1 MSETHVSRRGLLA
14 TVGAVGGATLLGPAA
29 LALASTPRT
38 VSTNSVARPLS
49 LPAGLPTPIASA
61 PVTGVSY
68 QFRGLEEFIPEE
80 FAESRSW
87 SGGGGV
93 YPNLQGGLMSVS
105 FDLAPGA
112 KLYDVEWYVHN
123 GSTAPLSG
131 LLRIWVAGSAQMLF
145 GGVDTSIPTGTSV
158 SATRAAVPAASNG
171 PFPHG
176 CRAVALISLPN
187 DGSAEINGVRVGF
200 QNAPTAPAL
209 LPSPVR
215 VYDSRSHDGP
225 LAAGH
230 TRTISLGSNLPPG
243 AVGAVVNLTVTDTV
257 DAGYLTLYA
266 AGVPRPGTS
275 SINWFASGQ
284 TLANQATTAVGP
296 GNQLTV
302 FAGNETQ
309 FLIDLLAYLA

>member
-1 MSETHVSRRGLLA
+1 MSEYHVSRRGLLA
-14 TVGAVGGATLLGPAA
+14 SVGAVGGATLLGPAA
-29 LALASTPRT
+29 LARASTART
-38 VSTNSVARPLS
+38 ALTNSVARPLS

-80 FAESRSW
+80 FAESRAWSP
-87 SGGGGV
+87 SGGL
-93 YPNLQGGLMSVS
+93 YPNLETGLMSVS

-112 KLYDVEWYVHN
+112 KLYDVEWYAYN
-123 GSTAPLSG
+123 GSTGALSA
-131 LLRIWVAGSAQMLF
+131 LLRIWVAGTAGLYY
-145 GGVDTSIPTGTSV
+145 GGVDTTIPTGTTV
-158 SATRAAVPAASNG
+158 TATRAAVPAASNG

-176 CRAVALISLPN
+176 CRAVAFISLPS

-225 LAAGH
+225 LAAGQ
-230 TRTISLGSNLPPG
+230 TRNISLGSNLPPG
-243 AVGAVVNLTVTDTV
+243 AVGAVVNLTVVDTV
-257 DAGYLTLYA
+257 SDGFLTLYA

-302 FAGNETQ
+302 YAGGDTQ
-309 FLIDLLAYLA
+309 FLVDLLAYLA

>member
-1 MSETHVSRRGLLA
+1 M
-14 TVGAVGGATLLGPAA
+14 LGPAA
-29 LALASTPRT
+29 LAHASTART
-38 VSTNSVARPLS
+38 ASSNSVLQPHS

-61 PVTGVSY
+61 PVPGVSY
-68 QFRGLEEFIPEE
+68 QFRDFEEFIPEA
-80 FAESRSW
+80 FAQGRAW
-87 SGGGGV
+87 SPAGGV
-93 YPNLQGGLMSVS
+93 YPNLEDGLMSVS

-112 KLYDVEWYVHN
+112 TLYDVEWYVYN
-123 GSTAPLSG
+123 GSPGALSG
-131 LLRIWVAGSAQMLF
+131 LLRIWVAGTPEFFF
-145 GGVDTSIPTGTSV
+145 GGVDTTIPTGTTV
-158 SATRAAVPAASNG
+158 TATRAAVPAASNG

-176 CRAVALISLPN
+176 CRAVAGINMPS

-200 QNAPTAPAL
+200 HNAPTAPVL

-225 LAAGH
+225 LAIGH
-230 TRTISLGSNLPPG
+230 TRNIPLGSNLPPG

-257 DAGYLTLYA
+257 GSGFLTLYA
-266 AGVPRPGTS
+266 AGVPQPGTS

-284 TLANQATTAVGP
+284 TLANQATTAVGS

-309 FLIDLLAYLA
+309 FLVDLLAYLA

>member
-1 MSETHVSRRGLLA
+1 MSEIQLSRRGLLA
-14 TVGAVGGATLLGPAA
+14 TVGAVGGATMLGPAA
-29 LALASTPRT
+29 LAHASTART
-38 VSTNSVARPLS
+38 ASTNSVTPRS

-80 FAESRSW
+80 FASGRTW
-87 SGGGGV
+87 SGGGGI
-93 YPNLQGGLMSVS
+93 YPNLGFGLMSVS

-112 KLYDVEWYVHN
+112 TLYDVEWYVHN
-123 GSTAPLSG
+123 GSAAALSG
-131 LLRIWVAGSAQMLF
+131 LLRIWVAGTAQMLY
-145 GGVDTSIPTGTSV
+145 GGVDTNIPIGTGV
-158 SATRAAVPAASNG
+158 SANRATVPAASNG

-176 CRAVALISLPN
+176 CRAVAAIEMPD

-200 QNAPTAPAL
+200 KNAPTAPVL

-215 VYDSRSHDGP
+215 VYDSRTHDGP
-225 LAAGH
+225 LATGN

-243 AVGAVVNLTVTDTV
+243 AVGAVVNLTVVSTV
-257 DAGYLTLYA
+257 GAGFLTLYA

-302 FAGNETQ
+302 YAGGETQ
-309 FLIDLLAYLA
+309 FLVDLLAYLA